1 MTTATARGG
10 TRRVSAAT
18 AKKRTNI
25 VNPWNALWAMMVG
38 FFMILLDST
47 IVAVANPSIMTKLG
61 TGYETVIWVTSAY
74 LLAYAVP
81 LLVAGRLGDRFG
93 PTNLYLIGLAVFTAA
108 SLWCG
113 LSGTIEMLIAA
124 RVVQGIGAGV
134 LTPQT
139 LSVITRIFPPE
150 RRGMAMS
157 VWGATAGVATLVGP
171 LAGGVLVDALG
182 WAWIFFVN
190 VPIGIIGIG
199 LAVCLMPA
207 LPTHK
212 HGFDL
217 VGVVLS
223 GVGMFLIVFALQQG
237 QSDGWAPWIW
247 AVVVAG
253 IGFMT
258 AFVYW
263 QSINPD
269 EPLIPL
275 DIFRDRDFSLGNVA
289 GVVIGFAATAMV
301 LPLMFY
307 AQAVCGLSPTR
318 SALLTAPMA
327 ITSGLLAPIV
337 GKIVDRS
344 HPRSV
349 VGFGFSVLAIGLTWL
364 SIAMTPSAPIWQLV
378 LPFIALGVGMAFIWS
393 PLAATATRNLP
404 PRLAGASSGV
414 YNATR
419 QVGAV
424 LGSAGMASFMTSRI
438 TSHIPPMPDGDAL
451 GPGGGSATT
460 LQLPEF
466 LREPFSAAMSQSM
479 LLPAFIALF
488 GIAAALFML
497 GFAGSALPGDQ
508 RERADVDDATAGG
521 ENNLDA
527 QTRRVRIRPNTSED
541 FSKDTGGSFRAGHDE
556 GFRDGF
562 DDDDDYVEYTLP
574 RAPTAAPRPSRDA
587 EPTQSYATEDNTEP
601 LLVHTEHP
609 RPAPAEAWHS
619 SPVEAWRS
627 LLDEPFLG
635 SEVEPI
641 GFAHNG
647 FHVDDEQ
654 RFRPIEEFSP
664 PDYESATSG
673 DVEEQ
678 FRDDIDTYGGGGSA
692 HRSGGAARLGEQRS
706 SRHRPS
712 RHGLREDRLESPQA
726 NHQGDGG
733 RHGSGKGEAPRNR
746 HYRVDPDDTA
756 DYGHLFRDR

>member
-1 MTTATARGG
+1 MTTATARGRTGGGPGRAGGAAG
-10 TRRVSAAT
+10 T
-18 AKKRTNI
+18 KRTKAGS
-25 VNPWNALWAMMVG
+25 PWDALWAMMVG

-47 IVAVANPSIMTKLG
+47 IVAVANPSIMIKLG
-61 TGYETVIWVTSAY
+61 TSYNMVIWVTSAY

-93 PTNLYLIGLAVFTAA
+93 PKNLYLIGLAVFTAA

-113 LSGTIEMLIAA
+113 LSGTIGMLIAA

-190 VPIGIIGIG
+190 VPIGIIGLG
-199 LAVCLMPA
+199 LAFWLMPV

-212 HGFDL
+212 HRFDL
-217 VGVVLS
+217 IGVGLS
-223 GVGMFLIVFALQQG
+223 GLAMFLIVFALQEG
-237 QSDGWAPWIW
+237 QSGGWAPWIW
-247 AVVVAG
+247 AVFVAG
-253 IGFMT
+253 VGFMT

-263 QSINPD
+263 QSVGTD

-275 DIFRDRDFSLGNVA
+275 GIFRDRDFSLANLA
-289 GVVIGFAATAMV
+289 GVVIGFAAVAMM

-337 GKIVDRS
+337 GKIVDRY
-344 HPRSV
+344 HPRPV

-364 SIAMTPSAPIWQLV
+364 SIAMTPTAPIWQLV
-378 LPFIALGVGMAFIWS
+378 LPFIALGFGMAFIWS

-404 PRLAGASSGV
+404 PQLAGAGSGV

-438 TSHIPPMPDGDAL
+438 KSEMPPIPDGEAF
-451 GPGGGSATT
+451 GPQGAKGIA

-488 GIAAALFML
+488 GVAAALFMI
-497 GFAGSALPGDQ
+497 GFTGSALADDQ
-508 RERADVDDATAGG
+508 RPRTGAGDG
-521 ENNLDA
+521 
-527 QTRRVRIRPNTSED
+527 
-541 FSKDTGGSFRAGHDE
+541 RAGHQGGSQARTRRIRVRPSASHDIANDVGHDDAFQ

-562 DDDDDYVEYTLP
+562 DDDDDYVEYMLSP
-574 RAPTAAPRPSRDA
+574 ARAASPERLRGVR
-587 EPTQSYATEDNTEP
+587 PTQARAEDDETEP
-601 LLVHTEHP
+601 LPVHAEHP
-609 RPAPAEAWHS
+609 RPAPAETWHGA
-619 SPVEAWRS
+619 PVESWQS
-627 LLDEPFLG
+627 LLDDPAPAP
-635 SEVEPI
+635 EVEPI

-647 FHVDDEQ
+647 FHVDDEL
-654 RFRPIEEFSP
+654 RFRSIEEVSP
-664 PDYESATSG
+664 PPAK
-673 DVEEQ
+673 
-678 FRDDIDTYGGGGSA
+678 
-692 HRSGGAARLGEQRS
+692 
-706 SRHRPS
+706 PS
-712 RHGLREDRLESPQA
+712 RDERQENRSESP
-726 NHQGDGG
+726 
-733 RHGSGKGEAPRNR
+733 RPRNR
-746 HYRVDPDDTA
+746 HYRADPDDTA
-756 DYGHLFRDR
+756 DYGRHSFRDQ

>member
-1 MTTATARGG
+1 MTTATARGRPARG
-10 TRRVSAAT
+10 RTDGGARGPGGAAAT
-18 AKKRTNI
+18 KRTNAAS
-25 VNPWNALWAMMVG
+25 PWDALWAMMVG

-47 IVAVANPSIMTKLG
+47 IVAVANPSIMAKLG
-61 TGYETVIWVTSAY
+61 TGYDTVIWVTSAY

-93 PTNLYLIGLAVFTAA
+93 PKNLYLLGLAVFTAA

-113 LSGTIEMLIAA
+113 LSGTIGMLIAA

-190 VPIGIIGIG
+190 VPIGIIGLG
-199 LAVCLMPA
+199 LAVWLIPV

-212 HGFDL
+212 HRFDL
-217 VGVVLS
+217 VGVGLS
-223 GVGMFLIVFALQQG
+223 GVAMFLIVFALQEG
-237 QSDGWAPWIW
+237 QPGGWAPWIW
-247 AVVVAG
+247 AVLVAG
-253 IGFMT
+253 VGFMT

-263 QSINPD
+263 QSVSTD

-275 DIFRDRDFSLGNVA
+275 DIFGDRDFSLSNLA

-318 SALLTAPMA
+318 SALLIAPMA

-337 GKIVDRS
+337 GRIVDRA

-349 VGFGFSVLAIGLTWL
+349 VGFGFSALAIGLTWL

-378 LPFIALGVGMAFIWS
+378 LPFIALGVGSAFIWA
-393 PLAATATRNLP
+393 PLAATGIRNLP
-404 PRLAGASSGV
+404 PRLAGAGSGV

-438 TSHIPPMPDGDAL
+438 RSQMPPMSDGEAL
-451 GPGGGSATT
+451 GPHGGKGVA

-488 GIAAALFML
+488 GIAAALFMV
-497 GFAGSALPGDQ
+497 GF
-508 RERADVDDATAGG
+508 
-521 ENNLDA
+521 
-527 QTRRVRIRPNTSED
+527 VRS
-541 FSKDTGGSFRAGHDE
+541 
-556 GFRDGF
+556 
-562 DDDDDYVEYTLP
+562 
-574 RAPTAAPRPSRDA
+574 
-587 EPTQSYATEDNTEP
+587 
-601 LLVHTEHP
+601 
-609 RPAPAEAWHS
+609 APAE
-619 SPVEAWRS
+619 
-627 LLDEPFLG
+627 D
-635 SEVEPI
+635 
-641 GFAHNG
+641 
-647 FHVDDEQ
+647 Q
-654 RFRPIEEFSP
+654 RPRAGAR
-664 PDYESATSG
+664 DGGVGHQDGGESRTRRIR
-673 DVEEQ
+673 V
-678 FRDDIDTYGGGGSA
+678 
-692 HRSGGAARLGEQRS
+692 
-706 SRHRPS
+706 RPS
-712 RHGLREDRLESPQA
+712 VSQDISDDQRAGYLVGHDDASRLSGRLRR
-726 NHQGDGG
+726 
-733 RHGSGKGEAPRNR
+733 
-746 HYRVDPDDTA
+746 
-756 DYGHLFRDR
+756 

>member
-1 MTTATARGG
+1 MTAATARRRAGG
-10 TRRVSAAT
+10 DTRRAGGAMATKRRRAAS
-18 AKKRTNI
+18 
-25 VNPWNALWAMMVG
+25 PWDALWAMMVG

-61 TGYETVIWVTSAY
+61 TSYDTVIWVTSAY
-74 LLAYAVP
+74 LLGYAVP

-93 PTNLYLIGLAVFTAA
+93 PKNLYLAGLAVFTAA

-113 LSGTIEMLIAA
+113 LSGTIGMLIAA
-124 RVVQGIGAGV
+124 RVVQGIGAGL

-139 LSVITRIFPPE
+139 LSVITRIFPPD

-190 VPIGIIGIG
+190 VPIGLIG
-199 LAVCLMPA
+199 LRLAVWLMPV

-212 HGFDL
+212 PRFDL
-217 VGVVLS
+217 VGVGLS
-223 GVGMFLIVFALQQG
+223 GLAMLLIVFALQQG

-247 AVVVAG
+247 AVFVAG

-263 QSINPD
+263 QSVSPD

-275 DIFRDRDFSLGNVA
+275 DIFRDRDFSLANLGGA
-289 GVVIGFAATAMV
+289 VIGFAATAMI

-307 AQAVCGLSPTR
+307 AQTVCGLSPTR

-349 VGFGFSVLAIGLTWL
+349 IGFGFSVLAIGLTWL

-378 LPFIALGVGMAFIWS
+378 LPFIALGFGMAFIWA

-404 PRLAGASSGV
+404 SRLAGAGSGV

-438 TSHIPPMPDGDAL
+438 SSEMPPMPDGEAF
-451 GPGGGSATT
+451 GPQAGNGAA
-460 LQLPEF
+460 LQLPGF

-488 GIAAALFML
+488 GIAAALLMI
-497 GFAGSALPGDQ
+497 GFTGSGHGDDRSMYPGGHQDGSEA
-508 RERADVDDATAGG
+508 R
-521 ENNLDA
+521 
-527 QTRRVRIRPNTSED
+527 TRRIRLKPNVPDD
-541 FSKDTGGSFRAGHDE
+541 FPDDHD

-574 RAPTAAPRPSRDA
+574 PARSAPREPVRDV
-587 EPTQSYATEDNTEP
+587 EPTRAHVDDITEP
-601 LLVHTEHP
+601 LPVQIEHP
-609 RPAPAEAWHS
+609 QPAPAEAWHS
-619 SPVEAWRS
+619 APVESWRS
-627 LLDEPFLG
+627 LLVDDDPAPVPEA
-635 SEVEPI
+635 EPI

-654 RFRPIEEFSP
+654 RFRPP
-664 PDYESATSG
+664 
-673 DVEEQ
+673 Q
-678 FRDDIDTYGGGGSA
+678 
-692 HRSGGAARLGEQRS
+692 Q
-706 SRHRPS
+706 
-712 RHGLREDRLESPQA
+712 DRPQA
-726 NHQGDGG
+726 P
-733 RHGSGKGEAPRNR
+733 RARNR
-746 HYRVDPDDTA
+746 HYRPEPDDTA
-756 DYGHLFRDR
+756 GYGRHSFRDR

>member
-1 MTTATARGG
+1 MTTATVRGRTG
-10 TRRVSAAT
+10 GGPRRAGGAT
-18 AKKRTNI
+18 ATKPMKPGQAAS
-25 VNPWNALWAMMVG
+25 PWVAVWAMMVG

-47 IVAVANPSIMTKLG
+47 IVAVANPTIMTKLG
-61 TGYETVIWVTSAY
+61 TGYDVVIWVTSAY

-81 LLVAGRLGDRFG
+81 LLVAGRLGDRLG
-93 PTNLYLIGLAVFTAA
+93 PKNLYLFGLAVFTAA

-113 LSGTIEMLIAA
+113 FSGTIGMLIAA

-182 WAWIFFVN
+182 WAWIFFIN
-190 VPIGIIGIG
+190 VPIGIIGLG
-199 LAVCLMPA
+199 LAVWLIPV

-212 HGFDL
+212 HRFDL
-217 VGVVLS
+217 VGVGLS
-223 GVGMFLIVFALQQG
+223 GLAMFLIVFALQEG
-237 QSDGWAPWIW
+237 QSGGWAPWIW
-247 AVVVAG
+247 AVFVAG
-253 IGFMT
+253 VGFMT

-263 QSINPD
+263 QSICTH

-275 DIFRDRDFSLGNVA
+275 DIFRDRDFSLANLA

-327 ITSGLLAPIV
+327 ITNGLLAPIV

-364 SIAMTPSAPIWQLV
+364 SIVMTPSAPIWQLV
-378 LPFIALGVGMAFIWS
+378 LPFVALGFAMAFIWS

-404 PRLAGASSGV
+404 PRLAGAGSGV
-414 YNATR
+414 CNATR

-438 TSHIPPMPDGDAL
+438 TSEMPPMPGAEAFGPQGGKGNAL
-451 GPGGGSATT
+451 E
-460 LQLPEF
+460 LPEF

-488 GIAAALFML
+488 GVAAALFMI
-497 GFAGSALPGDQ
+497 GFTDSASAGDQ
-508 RERADVDDATAGG
+508 RRHAGAGDDGAGHQDG
-521 ENNLDA
+521 SEA
-527 QTRRVRIRPNTSED
+527 RTQRIRVRPSASHNTADDHRS
-541 FSKDTGGSFRAGHDE
+541 GYPVGHHD
-556 GFRDGF
+556 GLRDGF
-562 DDDDDYVEYTLP
+562 DDDDDYVEYTL
-574 RAPTAAPRPSRDA
+574 APARPASPERFRNV
-587 EPTQSYATEDNTEP
+587 EPTQPRADEGDTEP
-601 LLVHTEHP
+601 LPVHAEHP
-609 RPAPAEAWHS
+609 RPAPAETWHGA
-619 SPVEAWRS
+619 PVESWHS
-627 LLDEPFLG
+627 LLDDLAQV
-635 SEVEPI
+635 SEFEPI

-647 FHVDDEQ
+647 FYVDDEQ
-654 RFRPIEEFSP
+654 RFRPIEEFLLP
-664 PDYESATSG
+664 P
-673 DVEEQ
+673 
-678 FRDDIDTYGGGGSA
+678 
-692 HRSGGAARLGEQRS
+692 
-706 SRHRPS
+706 RPS
-712 RHGLREDRLESPQA
+712 RHERHQDRSESPQPL
-726 NHQGDGG
+726 NW
-733 RHGSGKGEAPRNR
+733 
-746 HYRVDPDDTA
+746 HYRADPDDTP
-756 DYGHLFRDR
+756 GHGRHSFRDR